1 MRTED
6 LLRAVYSGDV
16 QSLYANLHP
25 AFRCH
30 TPGKSPVA
38 GTVFGV
44 NGMREHMKR
53 FHLLSGGTF
62 RLDHQGSFTADDRW
76 ACVPLQ
82 LQARRGDQ
90 VLDMLAF
97 GIWRLEDGLFA
108 EHWENPTDIA
118 AFDAFWK

>member
-1 MRTED
+1 
-6 LLRAVYSGDV
+6 
-16 QSLYANLHP
+16 
-25 AFRCH
+25 
-30 TPGKSPVA
+30 
-38 GTVFGV
+38 
-44 NGMREHMKR
+44 
-53 FHLLSGGTF
+53 
-62 RLDHQGSFTADDRW
+62 
-76 ACVPLQ
+76 LQ